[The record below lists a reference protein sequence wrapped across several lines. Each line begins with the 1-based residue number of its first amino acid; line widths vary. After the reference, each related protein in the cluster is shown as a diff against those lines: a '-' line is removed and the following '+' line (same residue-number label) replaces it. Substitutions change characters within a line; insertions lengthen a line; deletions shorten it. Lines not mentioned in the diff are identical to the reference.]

1 LSFIY
6 YGELYKEGDCR
17 SMRNVAGVTSRTPE
31 AADVGKTQG
40 EHRFM
45 ADHGSPRFAGKL
57 PITGKPIRSRSVKE
71 EVIANKTDGNEIVSG
86 GKLGLIGKSPKGKR
100 PRSRSIPRVLVPGK
114 GPLVGHEA
122 KKLSNNRQKSS
133 QLYPCASP
141 MGVHTGKGGLPFS
154 ERRVKK
160 LEVGT

>member
-1 LSFIY
+1 
-6 YGELYKEGDCR
+6 
-17 SMRNVAGVTSRTPE
+17 M
-31 AADVGKTQG
+31 DVGKAQG
-40 EHRFM
+40 GHKFI
-45 ADHGSPRFAGKL
+45 AGPDGSELAGRP
-57 PITGKPIRSRSVKE
+57 PIRGKPIRSRSVKE
-71 EVIANKTDGNEIVSG
+71 EAIVNKTGGNEIVSG

-122 KKLSNNRQKSS
+122 KKLSDNRQKSS

-160 LEVGT
+160 LEVDT